1 MHIQSSGFRFR
12 SFVTL
17 VVFSSF
23 LVALVSGIA
32 LYVRPEGSLARW
44 TSWTLAGMDKKQWE
58 SAHSGSVILFVVSCL
73 VHLWYNFRS
82 LVYYLKSKAALVF
95 DSGSHLPFCKETVA
109 AIVVTVVVLVGAVEQ
124 WPGFSKVNT
133 LRAQFKDGLF
143 TVRVPPPVLDA
154 DMLTLTAFCQAA
166 AIEPAQALAN
176 ARRRGVVIENLSL
189 NVGIIAQKNN
199 ITPEDVFIA
208 LRGD

>member
-1 MHIQSSGFRFR
+1 MQIQSPAFRFR
-12 SFVTL
+12 GFITL
-17 VVFSSF
+17 LVFSSF

-44 TSWTLAGMDKKQWE
+44 TSWTLAGMDKMQWE
-58 SAHSGSVILFVVSCL
+58 SAHTGSVILFIFSCL
-73 VHLWYNFRS
+73 VHLWYNFRH
-82 LVYYLKSKAALVF
+82 LVSCLKSKAALVF
-95 DSGSHLPFCKETVA
+95 ASGARLPFCKEMFA
-109 AIVVTVVVLVGAVEQ
+109 AIVVTVLVLVGAVEQ
-124 WPGFSKVNT
+124 WPGLSKVHT

-154 DMLTLTAFCQAA
+154 DQLTLAAFCQAA
-166 AIEPAQALAN
+166 AIEPEQALAN
-176 ARRRGVVIENLSL
+176 ARRRGVVVEDLSL
-189 NVGIIAQKNN
+189 NVSIIAQKNN